1 MLDNIKYLMCL
12 KTVDKNIL
20 ENNFEAALN
29 KLNFLIR
36 EEYKPS
42 TTYLKRG
49 KLCKKLLM
57 LDDAYSDFTYVIGHC
72 ANKKEAYFERLFLN
86 FEISNYYE
94 AILDANMIL
103 SWDENNF
110 DVKRIK
116 FLSFVFSKQED
127 LAREFLMELFDFH
140 KYKSLQFLFNEVAIV
155 LAKDEYSKGLKLLEL
170 IDTIDKDNPIKIL
183 KEATIFGLAGDKIK
197 QDELLKRIDSIF
209 PKYFV
214 THFRFSDMYQDKDL
228 LEISFL
234 LELEIFDKQG
244 LFLYP
249 FRVLEGYKNHLEGHI
264 LDSKECFEKAIEIN
278 PTKPEGYVLLA
289 QTLQLMSGYD
299 NPEYKID
306 AEENYKKAMEIY
318 QNENM
323 LDKVEDMK
331 RQIKHLNSSLGV
343 NVFK

>member
-12 KTVDKNIL
+12 KTVDKNIAD
-20 ENNFEAALN
+20 NNFETAFN

-42 TTYLKRG
+42 ETYLKRG

-57 LDDAYSDFTYVIGHC
+57 YEDAYSDFTYIIGHC
-72 ANKKEAYFERLFLN
+72 ANKKEAYFERVFLN

-94 AILDANMIL
+94 AIIDANIVL
-103 SWDENNF
+103 SWDEENF
-110 DVKRIK
+110 EIKRIK
-116 FLSFVFSKQED
+116 FLSMVYSAQED
-127 LAREFLMELFDFH
+127 LSISYVLELFDFH
-140 KYKSLQFLFNEVAIV
+140 KYRAIKFIFNEVALT
-155 LAKDEYSKGLKLLEL
+155 LAKDELAKALKLLEI
-170 IDTIDKDNPIKIL
+170 IDILDKDNPIKL
-183 KEATIFGLAGDKIK
+183 LNEANIFGLAGDKEK
-197 QDELLKRIDSIF
+197 QNEIMNRIQSVF

-214 THFRFSDMYQDKDL
+214 SHFRFYDMYQDKDL

-264 LDSKECFEKAIEIN
+264 IDSKECFEKAISLN
-278 PTKPEGYVLLA
+278 STKPEGYVLLA

-299 NPEYKID
+299 NPQYKIE
-306 AEENYKKAMEIY
+306 AENNYKKAMEIFKN
-318 QNENM
+318 QNLPE
-323 LDKVEDMK
+323 KVEDMK
-331 RQIKHLNSSLGV
+331 RQLKHLNSTLT
-343 NVFK
+343 FK

>member
-1 MLDNIKYLMCL
+1 MLDNIKYLMCS

-20 ENNFEAALN
+20 ENNFEMALS

-42 TTYLKRG
+42 ETYLKRG

-72 ANKKEAYFERLFLN
+72 ANKKEAYYERLYLN
-86 FEISNYYE
+86 FEISNFFE
-94 AILDANMIL
+94 AIIDANMIL
-103 SWDENNF
+103 TWDENNF

-116 FLSFVFSKQED
+116 FLSLVFSLQED
-127 LAREFLMELFDFH
+127 LAKDYLMELFDYH
-140 KYKSLQFLFNEVAIV
+140 KYQALQFLFKEVAIV
-155 LAKDEYSKGLKLLEL
+155 LAKDEYSKGLRLLEL
-170 IDTIDKDNPIKIL
+170 IDLIDKDNPIKIL
-183 KEATIFGLAGDKIK
+183 KEANIFGLAGDKEK
-197 QDELLKRIDSIF
+197 QQELLNRIDSVF

-249 FRVLEGYKNHLEGHI
+249 FKILEGYKNHIEGHI
-264 LDSKECFEKAIEIN
+264 IDSKECFEKAIEIN
-278 PTKPEGYVLLA
+278 PTKPEAFVLLA

-299 NPEYKID
+299 NPEYKIE
-306 AEENYKKAMEIY
+306 AESNYKKAMEIY
-318 QNENM
+318 QKENL

-331 RQIKHLNSSLGV
+331 RQLKHLNSTL
-343 NVFK
+343 NIKVFR

>member
-12 KTVDKNIL
+12 KTIDKNIL
-20 ENNFEAALN
+20 EGNFELALE

-57 LDDAYSDFTYVIGHC
+57 YDDAYSDFTYIIGHC
-72 ANKKEAYFERLFLN
+72 AQKKEAFFERLFLN
-86 FEISNYYE
+86 YEINNYYE
-94 AILDANMIL
+94 AITDANAIL
-103 SWDENNF
+103 SWDEDNF
-110 DVKRIK
+110 EVKRIK
-116 FLSFVFSKQED
+116 FLSLVFSSQED
-127 LAREFLMELFDFH
+127 LAREYILNIFEFH
-140 KYKSLQFLFNEVAIV
+140 KYKTIQFLFKEVAVV
-155 LAKDEYSKGLKLLEL
+155 LAKDEFSKGLKLLEL
-170 IDTIDKDNPIKIL
+170 IDLIDKDNPIKLL
-183 KEATIFGLAGDKIK
+183 KEANIFGLAGDKEKENEI
-197 QDELLKRIDSIF
+197 LSRINSIF

-214 THFRFSDMYQDKDL
+214 SHFRFSDMYQDKDL

-264 LDSKECFEKAIEIN
+264 IDAKECFEKAIRIN

-299 NPEYKID
+299 NPEHKFD

-318 QNENM
+318 QNENL

-331 RQIKHLNSSLGV
+331 RQIKHLNSSLS
-343 NVFK
+343 FK

>member
-1 MLDNIKYLMCL
+1 MLDNIKYLMCS

-20 ENNFEAALN
+20 ENNFEMALS

-42 TTYLKRG
+42 ETYLKRG

-72 ANKKEAYFERLFLN
+72 ANKKEAYYERLFLN
-86 FEISNYYE
+86 FEISNFFE
-94 AILDANMIL
+94 AIIDANMIL
-103 SWDENNF
+103 TWDENNF

-116 FLSFVFSKQED
+116 FLSLVFSLQED
-127 LAREFLMELFDFH
+127 LAKDYLMELFDYH
-140 KYKSLQFLFNEVAIV
+140 KYQALQFLFKEVAIV
-155 LAKDEYSKGLKLLEL
+155 LAKDEYSKGLRLLEL
-170 IDTIDKDNPIKIL
+170 IDLIDKDNPIKIL
-183 KEATIFGLAGDKIK
+183 KEANIFGLAGDKEK
-197 QDELLKRIDSIF
+197 QQELLNRIDSIF

-249 FRVLEGYKNHLEGHI
+249 FKILEGYKNHIEGHI
-264 LDSKECFEKAIEIN
+264 IDSKECFEKAIEIN
-278 PTKPEGYVLLA
+278 PTKPEAFVLLA

-299 NPEYKID
+299 NPEYKYE
-306 AEENYKKAMEIY
+306 AESNYKKAMEIY
-318 QNENM
+318 QKENL

-331 RQIKHLNSSLGV
+331 RQLKHLNSTL
-343 NVFK
+343 NIKVFR